1 MSRYALKLFNNGTP
15 NPMCIDPL
23 ACLVG
28 QMCNY
33 RSNKDLVS
41 NAVSQ
46 GLHRSHYEYSRV
58 SFARSLLGVAFFFF
72 CPAAIIPEI
81 STVNRNINGGC
92 LHGSGLSCFLC
103 DLGSCHKR
111 EPIPIIDKGLILK
124 SKYAVEPPP
133 RISPQTS
140 LLTFMHHLYGQ
151 TGTVPR
157 FPPSTTL
164 CVHPIV
170 ASRKT

>member
-1 MSRYALKLFNNGTP
+1 VTENYKIRSTTEGLKGFTNMSRYALKLFNNGTP

-58 SFARSLLGVAFFFF
+58 SFARSLLGVALFFFF
-72 CPAAIIPEI
+72 FLPGGNYPG
-81 STVNRNINGGC
+81 NI
-92 LHGSGLSCFLC
+92 
-103 DLGSCHKR
+103 
-111 EPIPIIDKGLILK
+111 
-124 SKYAVEPPP
+124 
-133 RISPQTS
+133 
-140 LLTFMHHLYGQ
+140 YGKQ
-151 TGTVPR
+151 EYQR
-157 FPPSTTL
+157 WMS
-164 CVHPIV
+164 
-170 ASRKT
+170 AR